1 MKDNK
6 SLVEQKSLLAKLMAA
21 ENITVQHKKIPTA
34 AFDVKNRV
42 LYLPILKWKP
52 GSSVYDLFCAHEV
65 GHALWTPEEGWHSS
79 ISKKGKGFKSFL
91 NVVEDAR
98 IEKKIKRKFAG
109 ARKSMIDGYGALMD
123 NDFFGLR
130 KMGVIANDLGL
141 IDRINLYT
149 KAGTD
154 YGIEFSDEER
164 EWVEK
169 IMRTETF
176 EDVLEVT
183 EGLYEYCKENESET
197 DNSYGDFSDEYEWSD
212 EDEDEESEGSEDS
225 DGSEEMEDFDM
236 DMAGDESA
244 ESDSEEDGV
253 SGSGSNGEKS
263 EDSDDSDSGLNSFE
277 KQVQE
282 AMDKM
287 REERESK
294 SGDSSND
301 SSENSNND
309 PEDSDPSSGMEGGKG
324 NAFDRKDMSSGP
336 VSLTDEN
343 FRENEEEM
351 ADMSERVSIPI
362 YLTFPKIN
370 TDSIIVDFKKIQK
383 ELSEY
388 YESQENAAEYGNV
401 LLKKFK
407 NANDKMVNYM
417 AKEFEMKKAADIHR
431 RAYSSKKGT
440 LDMNKIHAYKYS
452 ENLFQ
457 QITNLPEGKNHG
469 MVMFIDWSGSMSA
482 FMKDTI
488 EQLVNLTMFCS
499 KVQIPF
505 EVYAFSD
512 SYRNWDDEDNE
523 RIYKSWRSRVEDDRF
538 SHTPDGK
545 KIADYKKGDMIIGNH
560 FRLLNLFS
568 SRMRNRELTNAY
580 RNALM
585 IADGFCNR
593 YSYYYNSGYSYF
605 GMPPNFSL
613 GGTPLDDT
621 IIASKSIIDEFK
633 MRTKAQI
640 VNAVFLTDGASSNN
654 CTYLNEEGQSVNY
667 DWRAM
672 HIDDK
677 KNKVRVFPE
686 EAKSKYSG
694 GRYTS
699 MYLTG
704 LKKTSGINLLGFF
717 LTSGS
722 GRRVAGNISAATGR
736 YPKDSELSEFRRNKF
751 LIEKGTAYDELYVIN
766 VKGLEIDEVDHIG
779 QVAAGSSKA
788 EIRKALK
795 KNTKGKLQNRVLL
808 NAFIEKVA

>member
-1 MKDNK
+1 MKKDTN
-6 SLVEQKSLLAKLMAA
+6 LVEQKSLLAKLMAA

-52 GSSVYDLFCAHEV
+52 GSAVYDLFCAHEV

-79 ISKKGKGFKSFL
+79 ISEKGKGFKSFL

-109 ARKSMIDGYGALMD
+109 ARKSMIDGYGDLMN

-130 KMGVIANDLGL
+130 KMGVNPNDLGL

-176 EDVLEVT
+176 EDVVKLTDE
-183 EGLYEYCKENESET
+183 LYEYCKENESET
-197 DNSYGDFSDEYEWSD
+197 DNSYGDFSDEDEWGEE
-212 EDEDEESEGSEDS
+212 EDGDEESEGS
-225 DGSEEMEDFDM
+225 DGSEEKDDFKM

-244 ESDSEEDGV
+244 ESDSEEEDGV

-263 EDSDDSDSGLNSFE
+263 EDLDDSDSGLNSFE

-287 REERESK
+287 REENESK
-294 SGDSSND
+294 SDNSSDDSSD
-301 SSENSNND
+301 KSENPS
-309 PEDSDPSSGMEGGKG
+309 PSSGMEGGKG
-324 NAFDRKDMSSGP
+324 NAFDRQDMSTGP

-343 FRENEEEM
+343 FRANEEDM
-351 ADMSERVSIPI
+351 ADMSERVSLPV

-370 TDSIIVDFKKIQK
+370 TDSIVVDFKKIQK

-388 YESQENAAEYGNV
+388 YESKDNAAEYGNV

-407 NANDKMVNYM
+407 NANDKIINYM
-417 AKEFEMKKAADIHR
+417 AKEFEMRKAADIHR

-469 MVMFIDWSGSMSA
+469 MVMFIDWSGSMNP

-512 SYRNWDDEDNE
+512 SYRDWKDSDNDNVY
-523 RIYKSWRSRVEDDRF
+523 RSWRSRTEDDRY

-545 KIADYKKGDMIIGNH
+545 KIADYKKGDMVVGNH

-580 RNALM
+580 RNALLL
-585 IADGFCNR
+585 ADGFSNR
-593 YSYYYNSGYSYF
+593 YNYYYSSNYSYF
-605 GMPPNFSL
+605 GMPSNFSL

-621 IIASKSIIDEFK
+621 IISSKTIIEEFK

-640 VNAVFLTDGASSNN
+640 VNAVFLTDGASSTN
-654 CTYLNEEGQSVNY
+654 CTYLNEQGECRNY
-667 DWRAM
+667 DWNQM

-677 KNKVRVFPE
+677 KTKVRVFPDD
-686 EAKSKYSG
+686 AKSRYSC

-699 MYLTG
+699 MFLTG

-722 GRRVAGNISAATGR
+722 GRRVAGNISSATGR
-736 YPKDSELSEFRRNKF
+736 YPKDSELSDFRRNKF
-751 LIEKGTAYDELYVIN
+751 MIEKGTAYDELYVIN
-766 VKGLEIDEVDHIG
+766 VKGLEIDEVDHVG

>member
-1 MKDNK
+1 MKKDTN
-6 SLVEQKSLLAKLMAA
+6 LVEQKSLLAKLMAA

-52 GSSVYDLFCAHEV
+52 GSAVYDLFCAHEV

-79 ISKKGKGFKSFL
+79 ISEKGKGFKSFL

-109 ARKSMIDGYGALMD
+109 ARKSMIDGYGDLMN

-130 KMGVIANDLGL
+130 KMGVNPNDLGL

-176 EDVLEVT
+176 EDVVKLTDE
-183 EGLYEYCKENESET
+183 LYEYCKENESET
-197 DNSYGDFSDEYEWSD
+197 DNSYGDFSDEDEWGEE
-212 EDEDEESEGSEDS
+212 EDGDEESEGS
-225 DGSEEMEDFDM
+225 DGSEEKDDFEM
-236 DMAGDESA
+236 DMAGDEST
-244 ESDSEEDGV
+244 ESDSEEDGI

-287 REERESK
+287 REENESK
-294 SGDSSND
+294 SENSSDDSSD
-301 SSENSNND
+301 KSENPN
-309 PEDSDPSSGMEGGKG
+309 PSSGMEGGKG
-324 NAFDRKDMSSGP
+324 NAFDRQDMSTGP

-343 FRENEEEM
+343 FRANEEDM
-351 ADMSERVSIPI
+351 ADMSERVSLPV

-370 TDSIIVDFKKIQK
+370 TDSVVVDFKKIQK

-388 YESQENAAEYGNV
+388 YESKDNAAEYGNV

-407 NANDKMVNYM
+407 NANDKIINYM
-417 AKEFEMKKAADIHR
+417 AKEFEMRKAADIHR

-469 MVMFIDWSGSMSA
+469 MVMFIDWSGSMNP

-512 SYRNWDDEDNE
+512 SYRDWKDSDNDNVY
-523 RIYKSWRSRVEDDRF
+523 RSWRSRTEDDRY

-545 KIADYKKGDMIIGNH
+545 KIADYKKGDMVVGNH

-580 RNALM
+580 RNALLL
-585 IADGFCNR
+585 ADGFSNR
-593 YSYYYNSGYSYF
+593 YNYYYSSNYSYF
-605 GMPPNFSL
+605 GMPSNFSL

-621 IIASKSIIDEFK
+621 IISSKTIIEEFK

-640 VNAVFLTDGASSNN
+640 VNAVFLTDGASSTN
-654 CTYLNEEGQSVNY
+654 CSYLNEQGECRNY
-667 DWRAM
+667 DWNQM

-677 KNKVRVFPE
+677 KTKVRVFPDD
-686 EAKSKYSG
+686 AKSRYSC

-699 MYLTG
+699 MFLTG

-722 GRRVAGNISAATGR
+722 GRRVAGNISSATGR
-736 YPKDSELSEFRRNKF
+736 YPKDSELSDFRRNKF
-751 LIEKGTAYDELYVIN
+751 MIEKGTAYDELYVIN
-766 VKGLEIDEVDHIG
+766 VKGLEIDEVDHVG

>member
-1 MKDNK
+1 MKKDTN
-6 SLVEQKSLLAKLMAA
+6 LVEQKSLLAKLMAA

-52 GSSVYDLFCAHEV
+52 GSAVYDLFCAHEV

-79 ISKKGKGFKSFL
+79 ISEKGKGFKSFL

-109 ARKSMIDGYGALMD
+109 ARKSMIDGYGDLMN

-130 KMGVIANDLGL
+130 KMGVNPNDLGL

-176 EDVLEVT
+176 EDVVKLTDE
-183 EGLYEYCKENESET
+183 LYEYCKENESET
-197 DNSYGDFSDEYEWSD
+197 DNSYGDFSDEDEWGEE
-212 EDEDEESEGSEDS
+212 EDGDEESEGS
-225 DGSEEMEDFDM
+225 DGSEEKDDFEM

-244 ESDSEEDGV
+244 ESDSEEDGI

-287 REERESK
+287 REENESK
-294 SGDSSND
+294 SENSSDDSSD
-301 SSENSNND
+301 KSENPS
-309 PEDSDPSSGMEGGKG
+309 PSSGMEGGKG
-324 NAFDRKDMSSGP
+324 NAFDRQDMSTGP

-343 FRENEEEM
+343 FRANEEDM
-351 ADMSERVSIPI
+351 ADMSERVSLPV

-370 TDSIIVDFKKIQK
+370 TDSIVVDFKKIQK

-407 NANDKMVNYM
+407 NANDKIINYM

-469 MVMFIDWSGSMSA
+469 MVMFIDWSGSMNP

-512 SYRNWDDEDNE
+512 SYRDWKDSDNDNVY
-523 RIYKSWRSRVEDDRF
+523 RSWRSRTEDDRY

-545 KIADYKKGDMIIGNH
+545 KIADYKKGDMVVGNH

-580 RNALM
+580 RNALLL
-585 IADGFCNR
+585 ADGFSNR
-593 YSYYYNSGYSYF
+593 YNYYYSSNYSYF
-605 GMPPNFSL
+605 GMPSNFSL

-621 IIASKSIIDEFK
+621 IISSKTIIEEFK

-640 VNAVFLTDGASSNN
+640 VNAVFLTDGASSTN
-654 CTYLNEEGQSVNY
+654 CTYLNEQGECRNY
-667 DWRAM
+667 DWNQM

-677 KNKVRVFPE
+677 KTKVRVFPDD
-686 EAKSKYSG
+686 AKSRYSC

-699 MYLTG
+699 MFLTG

-722 GRRVAGNISAATGR
+722 GRRAAGNISAATGR

-751 LIEKGTAYDELYVIN
+751 LIEKGTAYDELYIIN
-766 VKGLEIDEVDHIG
+766 SKGLEIDEVDHIG